1 MVEKQ
6 HNGEDG
12 DEARRKFEEALA
24 RKSRLRRASEE
35 GRDAVNGGTDLTNR
49 RRTTGD
55 KQ

>member
-1 MVEKQ
+1 MAEQQTDKA
-6 HNGEDG
+6 G

-24 RKSRLRRASEE
+24 RKSRAQKASKE

-49 RRTTGD
+49 RRTSGE